1 MPAKQDIAL
10 VADSSACLPPGL
22 ASALGIRIL
31 PITVHLPDADYLDGV
46 DRLSRG
52 VYRALERD
60 EPVKSSPP
68 SVVEYF
74 SAIEEA
80 GSRPVIVVTP
90 AAEFT
95 TMHRNARLA
104 AEMAGT
110 HVTVVDSRTA
120 AAGQGLVV
128 LAGAGAAEAGASP
141 AEVVRTMEHA
151 STRVDLVASLENL
164 GPIRRSGRV
173 PSAALD
179 VAGRLGVCP
188 VFRMRFGS
196 VEPLASP
203 TDTGAAL
210 SRIQREWVA
219 GGGPDAD
226 SSAIFHADCHHLAKD
241 LERRLGCVDHMVEL
255 SAAMSIHTGP
265 SVVGAAWLEPEATR
279 P

>member
-1 MPAKQDIAL
+1 MPGRQDIAL
-10 VADSSACLPPGL
+10 VADSSACLPPEL

-46 DRLSRG
+46 DRLARG

-74 SAIEEA
+74 AAIEEA
-80 GSRPVIVVTP
+80 GVRAVVVVTP

-95 TMHRNARLA
+95 TMHRNASLA
-104 AEMAGT
+104 AEMAGP

-128 LAGAGAAEAGASP
+128 LAGAEAASTGASP

-173 PSAALD
+173 PSPALD
-179 VAGRLGVCP
+179 VAGQLGVCP
-188 VFRMRFGS
+188 VFRMRFGA

-203 TDTGAAL
+203 RDPGAAL
-210 SRIQREWVA
+210 ARIQREWAA
-219 GGGPDAD
+219 GGGPAAD
-226 SSAIFHADCHHLAKD
+226 RSAIFHADCRDLAD
-241 LERRLGCVDHMVEL
+241 GLERRLGPVDHVVEL
-255 SAAMSIHTGP
+255 SAAMGIHTGP
-265 SVVGAAWLEPEATR
+265 RVVGAAWLQPET
-279 P
+279 